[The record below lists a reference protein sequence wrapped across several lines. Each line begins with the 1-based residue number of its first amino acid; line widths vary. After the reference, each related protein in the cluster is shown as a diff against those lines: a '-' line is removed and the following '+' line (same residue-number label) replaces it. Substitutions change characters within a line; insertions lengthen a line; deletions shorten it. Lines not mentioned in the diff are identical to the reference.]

1 MQMLNYMPRLNKVR
15 ATALNQ
21 RGVIQLIVLL
31 ILLLGLVGGVL
42 LVTRGEPLKFLPKA
56 GGGISGPISPT
67 TSLTLASQK
76 SNYSVGEEVEIQL
89 LVRSDID
96 AANLFAAKLQFPAD
110 LLEVVSIN
118 HPERTYIMNPYM
130 IKNWIE
136 KSFDNQTGT
145 ISLAGGVPN
154 PGFQSSLS
162 EPAPLMADI
171 TFKAKAVGTA
181 TIAFADSSAI
191 YKNADNMDI
200 LGIKNS
206 LEVII
211 GDSSSLP
218 VPSLSPTPSV
228 STAPLPSPSPSS
240 NPLPTGLKGDG
251 NRNNR
256 IDLGDMSVLLSD
268 FHKTGGFRSE
278 IDMNADG
285 TINTFDFSLLRKLL
299 IEIGIIKG
307 DSGGTI
313 NDILTNGSFENGLQG
328 WTCQGNI
335 SGTCIAN
342 SQEKVLGGFS
352 GAVTNIG
359 GGSWGWQLAQGG
371 IRTNN
376 DEQLCLMALVKKPSV
391 ESKISVAI
399 QEADEPWRQIE
410 RYATETTT
418 NWQQVNSTV
427 IRPADW
433 STSTIQVFI
442 RIYSTGT
449 ALFDEVSLTRGA
461 CPTG

>member
-1 MQMLNYMPRLNKVR
+1 MPKLSEKG
-15 ATALNQ
+15 A
-21 RGVIQLIVLL
+21 IHLIVPL
-31 ILLLGLVGGVL
+31 ILLLGIVATVWLVRAG
-42 LVTRGEPLKFLPKA
+42 PLKIFPKA
-56 GGGISGPISPT
+56 GGGISGPISPV
-67 TSLTLASQK
+67 TLFAVTSQK
-76 SNYSVGEEVEIQL
+76 SNYSVGEEVEVQL

-96 AANLFAAKLQFPAD
+96 AANLFVAKLQFPAD

-118 HPERTYIMNPYM
+118 HPDRTYITNPY
-130 IKNWIE
+130 IIQNWIE

-145 ISLAGGVPN
+145 ISLVGGVPN
-154 PGFQSSLS
+154 PGFQSDLS
-162 EPAPLMADI
+162 QPAPLMAEI
-171 TFKAKAVGTA
+171 TFRTKAVGTA
-181 TIAFADSSAI
+181 TISFTDSSAI

-200 LGIKNS
+200 LGIKTP
-206 LEVII
+206 LQVVI
-211 GDSSSLP
+211 GDSSFLP
-218 VPSLSPTPSV
+218 TPSLSPTPS
-228 STAPLPSPSPSS
+228 TTPLPSPLPSS
-240 NPLPTGLKGDG
+240 SPLPTGLKGDG
-251 NRNNR
+251 NRNSR

-285 TINTFDFSLLRKLL
+285 TINTFDFSLLRSLL
-299 IEIGIIKG
+299 IEMGIIKG
-307 DSGGTI
+307 ESGGTI
-313 NDILTNGSFENGLQG
+313 NNLLTNGSFENGLQG

-342 SQEKVLGGFS
+342 SQEKVLGGSS
-352 GAVTNIG
+352 GAITNTG

-371 IRTNN
+371 IGTNN
-376 DEQLCLMALVKKPSV
+376 DEQLCLMALVKKPSA
-391 ESKISVAI
+391 ESKVSIAI
-399 QEADEPWRQIE
+399 QETGEPWRQVE

-427 IRPADW
+427 ARPADW

-461 CPTG
+461 CPKG

>member
-1 MQMLNYMPRLNKVR
+1 MGCLSYMSRLSEKG
-15 ATALNQ
+15 A
-21 RGVIQLIVLL
+21 IQFIVLL

-67 TSLTLASQK
+67 TSFTLASQK
-76 SNYSVGEEVEIQL
+76 SNYSVEEAVEVDL

-96 AANLFAAKLQFPAD
+96 AANLFAAKLQFPVD
-110 LLEVVSIN
+110 LLEVVSIS
-118 HPERTYIMNPYM
+118 HPDVTILPYPNIII

-136 KSFDNQTGT
+136 ESFDNQTGK
-145 ISLAGGVPN
+145 ISLVGGIPN

-162 EPAPLMADI
+162 EPALVMAKI
-171 TFKAKAVGTA
+171 TFKAKATGTA
-181 TIAFADSSAI
+181 TISFADSSAI

-240 NPLPTGLKGDG
+240 SPLPTGLKGDG
-251 NRNNR
+251 NRNSR

-299 IEIGIIKG
+299 IEMGIIKG

-352 GAVTNIG
+352 GAVTNTG

-371 IRTNN
+371 IRTNS

-391 ESKISVAI
+391 ESKVSIAI

-461 CPTG
+461 CPQG

>member
-1 MQMLNYMPRLNKVR
+1 MPKLD
-15 ATALNQ
+15 Q
-21 RGVIQLIVLL
+21 RGVIHLLVPL
-31 ILLLGLVGGVL
+31 ILLAGIIGGVYL
-42 LVTRGEPLKFLPKA
+42 ITAGPLKLFPKA

-67 TSLTLASQK
+67 TSFTLASQK
-76 SNYSVGEEVEIQL
+76 SNYSVGEAVEVDL

-118 HPERTYIMNPYM
+118 HPDVTVLPYPNII

-136 KSFDNQTGT
+136 ESFDNQTGK
-145 ISLAGGVPN
+145 ISLVGGIPN

-162 EPAPLMADI
+162 EPALVMAKI

-181 TIAFADSSAI
+181 TISFADSSAI

-200 LGIKNS
+200 LGIKTP
-206 LEVII
+206 LQVVI
-211 GDSSSLP
+211 GDSSFLP
-218 VPSLSPTPSV
+218 APSLSPTPF
-228 STAPLPSPSPSS
+228 TTPLPSPSPSY

-285 TINTFDFSLLRKLL
+285 TINTFDFSLLRSLL
-299 IEIGIIKG
+299 IEMGIIKG
-307 DSGGTI
+307 ESGGTI
-313 NDILTNGSFENGLQG
+313 NNLLTNGSFENGLQG

-342 SQEKVLGGFS
+342 SQEKVLGGSS
-352 GAVTNIG
+352 GAITNTG

-371 IRTNN
+371 IGTNN
-376 DEQLCLMALVKKPSV
+376 DEQLCLMALVKKPSA
-391 ESKISVAI
+391 ESKVSVAI
-399 QEADEPWRQIE
+399 QEAGEPWRQIE

-449 ALFDEVSLTRGA
+449 ALFDEVSLTRGT
-461 CPTG
+461 CPKG